1 MTEAEYSEFIER
13 DKDGKAKE
21 FYGSS
26 YPEVRAAAEEYRRS
40 LDVKASA
47 TKGGKTSGENAQLVN
62 GIDWAGLYTKVNGGK
77 DAPTQEQ
84 LDAFRGD
91 VASIVTGLNVD
102 KDGNEYY
109 DKGDPDDLYNLS
121 VKMGLYTNDPIAK
134 KDFSE
139 FLRYGNI
146 TEEEAKKKVANGE
159 WGEAQFSGWLR
170 AKNFADIRNDASEF
184 ARNRSARASAN
195 KYIEENPVKSALA
208 EFLLPSTMRTLKEGD
223 TPTRLQIGA
232 DAAVSALGFMP
243 GVGSVAR
250 TPPALAGVLRRPV
263 QSAIASLNPALKS
276 ASTVE
281 KVSALLMPSL
291 AGALTGANEYLF
303 NDEDIVTAA
312 KDASKNALIG
322 LGGGA
327 VNELGTLAVAQAIP
341 GMSRGSALLS
351 RLFNI
356 KGPEVQ
362 IIRQK
367 KALQEAVG
375 IMNDALSKAAKKR
388 GREFVPIPEDATGE
402 TIQNSL
408 KSVYGDINNPDILTD
423 ASEAFLKMGDN
434 PWMGAFKKAVGGA
447 DPEELRKFSKTVV
460 NYDLGANL
468 ERADDIRQT
477 FMNSA
482 DPEKKEKALDAAM
495 EMLTQEMVAG
505 RGNGGRIWKTV
516 EKLSGGTPVY
526 QRGITA
532 GFRGAYLDGKNDESI
547 TEFDPE
553 NVVSAEEKENERKRG
568 KFRTKDLDVQSPSPS
583 IHDFYMIQLG
593 KMMIQ

>member
-1 MTEAEYSEFIER
+1 MTEEEYRKFIELEN
-13 DKDGKAKE
+13 KGKAKE
-21 FYGSS
+21 FFRSA
-26 YPEVRAAAEEYRRS
+26 YPEVRAEAEEYRRS
-40 LDVKASA
+40 LDVKESA
-47 TKGGKTSGENAQLVN
+47 TKGGKTSGENAHLVN

-84 LDAFRGD
+84 LDAFRGEI
-91 VASIVTGLNVD
+91 ASIVTGLNVD

-109 DKGDPDDLYNLS
+109 DRGDPDDLYNLA
-121 VKMGLYTNDPIAK
+121 VKMGLYKNDPRAK
-134 KDFSE
+134 KNFSK

-146 TEEEAKKKVANGE
+146 TEEEAKQKAASKE
-159 WGEAQFSGWLR
+159 WDEAQFSDWLR

-184 ARNRSARASAN
+184 ARKRSARASAE
-195 KYIEENPVKSALA
+195 KYIDENPVKSALA
-208 EFLLPSTMRTLKEGD
+208 EFFLPSTMRTLKEGE
-223 TPTRLQIGA
+223 TPTRLQIGS

-243 GVGSVAR
+243 GVGAFAR
-250 TPPALAGVLRRPV
+250 TPSALAGVLRRPV

-276 ASTVE
+276 ASVVE
-281 KVSALLMPSL
+281 KVSGLLMPSL

-303 NDEDIVTAA
+303 NDEDIGTASKYA
-312 KDASKNALIG
+312 AKNALVG

-327 VNELGTLAVAQAIP
+327 VNELGTLAVASAIP

-356 KGPEVQ
+356 NGPEVQ

-375 IMNDALSKAAKKR
+375 IMNDALAKAAKKR

-408 KSVYGDINNPDILTD
+408 KSVYGDLNNVDITD
-423 ASEAFLKMGDN
+423 VGRALNQMGDN
-434 PWMGAFKKAVGGA
+434 PWMGAFKKSVSGK

-495 EMLTQEMVAG
+495 EMLTQERVAG

-532 GFRGAYLDGKNDESI
+532 GFRGAYLDGKKDESI
-547 TEFDPE
+547 TDFDPE
-553 NVVSAEEKENERKRG
+553 NVVSAEEREAERKSG
-568 KFRTKDLDVQSPSPS
+568 KFRTKDLDVKSPSPS

-593 KMMIQ
+593 KMMRQ

>member
-1 MTEAEYSEFIER
+1 MTEAEYREFIDLE
-13 DKDGKAKE
+13 KDGKAND
-21 FYGSS
+21 FFGSK
-26 YPEVRAAAEEYRRS
+26 YPEARAAAEEYRRS
-40 LDVKASA
+40 LDVKGAA

-62 GIDWAGLYTKVNGGK
+62 GLDWAGLYTKVNGGK

-109 DKGDPDDLYNLS
+109 EKGDPDDLYNLA
-121 VKMGLYTNDPIAK
+121 VKMGLYTNDPVAK
-134 KDFSE
+134 KNFSK

-146 TEEEAKKKVANGE
+146 TEEEAKKKAESGE
-159 WGEAQFSGWLR
+159 WDDARFSDWLR

-208 EFLLPSTMRTLKEGD
+208 EFFLPSTMRTLKEGE

-243 GVGSVAR
+243 GFGAVAR
-250 TPPALAGVLRRPV
+250 TPSALAGVLRRPV

-276 ASTVE
+276 ASAVE

-303 NDEDIVTAA
+303 NDEDIGTASN
-312 KDASKNALIG
+312 DAAKNALIG

-327 VNELGTLAVAQAIP
+327 VNELGTLAVASAIP

-356 KGPEVQ
+356 NGPEVQ
-362 IIRQK
+362 ILRQK

-375 IMNDALSKAAKKR
+375 IMNAELSKAAKKK
-388 GREFVPIPEDATGE
+388 GREFVKIPEDATGE
-402 TIQNSL
+402 AIHNAL
-408 KSVYGDINNPDILTD
+408 KSVYGDLNNVDLTD
-423 ASEAFLKMGDN
+423 VSEALNKMGDN
-434 PWMGAFKKAVGGA
+434 PWKDAFLQSVAGA
-447 DPEELRKFSKTVV
+447 DPENLRNFSKTVV
-460 NYDLGANL
+460 NYDKEANIA
-468 ERADDIRQT
+468 RADDIKQLFT
-477 FMNSA
+477 NSA
-482 DPEKKEKALDAAM
+482 DPEKKARAIEATM
-495 EMLTQEMVAG
+495 EMLTQEKVAG
-505 RGNGGRIWKTV
+505 RGKGGRIWKTV
-516 EKLSGGTPVY
+516 DKLSGGMPVY

-532 GFRGAYLDGKNDESI
+532 GFRGAYLDGKKDEYI
-547 TEFDPE
+547 TDFDPE
-553 NVVSAEEKENERKRG
+553 KVVSAEEKEAERNRG
-568 KFRTKDLDVQSPSPS
+568 KFRTKDLDVQRPSPS
-583 IHDFYMIQLG
+583 IHDFYMWQLG
-593 KMMIQ
+593 KMMRQ

>member
-26 YPEVRAAAEEYRRS
+26 YPEVRDAAEEYRRS

-184 ARNRSARASAN
+184 ARKRSAMASADR
-195 KYIEENPVKSALA
+195 YIKENPVKSTLA
-208 EFLLPSTMRTLKEGD
+208 EFFLPSTMRTLKEGE
-223 TPTRLQIGA
+223 TPTRLQIGS

-243 GVGSVAR
+243 GFGAVAR
-250 TPPALAGVLRRPV
+250 TPSALAGVLRRPV

-276 ASTVE
+276 ASAVE

-303 NDEDIVTAA
+303 NDEDIGTASN
-312 KDASKNALIG
+312 DAAKNALIG

-327 VNELGTLAVAQAIP
+327 VNELGTLAVASAIP

-351 RLFNI
+351 RLFNVN
-356 KGPEVQ
+356 GPEVQ

-375 IMNDALSKAAKKR
+375 IMNDALAKVAKKK

-402 TIQNSL
+402 AIQKSL
-408 KSVYGDINNPDILTD
+408 MSVYGDLNNADILEL
-423 ASEAFLKMGDN
+423 APVLNKMEGN
-434 PWMGAFKKAVGGA
+434 P
-447 DPEELRKFSKTVV
+447 
-460 NYDLGANL
+460 
-468 ERADDIRQT
+468 
-477 FMNSA
+477 
-482 DPEKKEKALDAAM
+482 
-495 EMLTQEMVAG
+495 
-505 RGNGGRIWKTV
+505 
-516 EKLSGGTPVY
+516 
-526 QRGITA
+526 
-532 GFRGAYLDGKNDESI
+532 
-547 TEFDPE
+547 
-553 NVVSAEEKENERKRG
+553 
-568 KFRTKDLDVQSPSPS
+568 
-583 IHDFYMIQLG
+583 
-593 KMMIQ
+593 

>member
-1 MTEAEYSEFIER
+1 MTEAEYREFIER

-26 YPEVRAAAEEYRRS
+26 YPEVRAEAEEYRRS

-47 TKGGKTSGENAQLVN
+47 TKGGKTSGENAPLVN
-62 GIDWAGLYTKVNGGK
+62 GLDWAGLYTKVNGGK

-109 DKGDPDDLYNLS
+109 DKGDPDDLYNLA

-134 KDFSE
+134 KEFSE

-184 ARNRSARASAN
+184 ARKRSAMASAE

-208 EFLLPSTMRTLKEGD
+208 EFFLPSTMRTLKEGE

-232 DAAVSALGFMP
+232 DAAVSALSFMP
-243 GVGSVAR
+243 GVGAVAR
-250 TPPALAGVLRRPV
+250 TPSALAGALRV
-263 QSAIASLNPALKS
+263 TPALKS
-276 ASTVE
+276 ASAIE
-281 KVSALLMPSL
+281 KLTGLLMPSL
-291 AGALTGANEYLF
+291 AGALTGANEYIF
-303 NDEDIVTAA
+303 NDEDIGTAS
-312 KDASKNALIG
+312 KDAVRNALVG

-356 KGPEVQ
+356 NGPEVQ
-362 IIRQK
+362 ILRQK
-367 KALQEAVG
+367 KALKEAVG
-375 IMNDALSKAAKKR
+375 IMNDALAKAAKKR
-388 GREFVPIPEDATGE
+388 GVEFVPIPEDATGE
-402 TIQNSL
+402 AIQTAL
-408 KSVYGDINNPDILTD
+408 KSVYGNINNVDLTEVGS
-423 ASEAFLKMGDN
+423 ALNRMGDN
-434 PWMGAFKKAVGGA
+434 PWRESFKKSVAGK
-447 DPEELRKFSKTVV
+447 DPEELRNFSNTVV
-460 NYDLGANL
+460 NYNLDANL

-482 DPEKKEKALDAAM
+482 DPEKKEQALDAAM
-495 EMLTQEMVAG
+495 ELLTQERVAG

-526 QRGITA
+526 QRGLTA
-532 GFRGAYLDGKNDESI
+532 GFREAYLDGKKDESI
-547 TEFDPE
+547 TDFDPE
-553 NVVSAEEKENERKRG
+553 KVVSAEEKEAERKRG
-568 KFRTKDLDVQSPSPS
+568 KFRTKDLDVRSPSPS
-583 IHDFYMIQLG
+583 IQDFYMMQLG
-593 KMMIQ
+593 KMMRQ

>member
-1 MTEAEYSEFIER
+1 M
-13 DKDGKAKE
+13 
-21 FYGSS
+21 
-26 YPEVRAAAEEYRRS
+26 
-40 LDVKASA
+40 
-47 TKGGKTSGENAQLVN
+47 N
-62 GIDWAGLYTKVNGGK
+62 GLDWAGLYTKVNGGK

-109 DKGDPDDLYNLS
+109 ERGDPDDLYNLA

-134 KDFSE
+134 KYFSK
-139 FLRYGNI
+139 FLRDGNI
-146 TEEEAKKKVANGE
+146 TEEEAKKKAESGE
-159 WGEAQFSGWLR
+159 WDEVQFSDWLR

-195 KYIEENPVKSALA
+195 KYIADNPVKSALA
-208 EFLLPSTMRTLKEGD
+208 EFFLPSTMRTLKEGE

-250 TPPALAGVLRRPV
+250 TPSALAGVLRRPV

-276 ASTVE
+276 ASAVE

-303 NDEDIVTAA
+303 NGEDFGTAA
-312 KDASKNALIG
+312 NDAAKNALIG

-327 VNELGTLAVAQAIP
+327 VNELGTLAVASAIP

-356 KGPEVQ
+356 NGPEVQ
-362 IIRQK
+362 ILRQK

-375 IMNDALSKAAKKR
+375 IMNAELSKAAKKK

-402 TIQNSL
+402 TIHNSL
-408 KSVYGDINNPDILTD
+408 KSVYGDLKNVDLTD
-423 ASEAFLKMGDN
+423 VSEALNKMDGN
-434 PWMGAFKKAVGGA
+434 PWKDSFLQSVAGA
-447 DPEELRKFSKTVV
+447 DPENLRNFSKTVV
-460 NYDLGANL
+460 NYDKEAQIA
-468 ERADDIRQT
+468 RADDIKQM
-477 FMNSA
+477 FVNSA
-482 DPEKKEKALDAAM
+482 DPEKRAQAIEATM
-495 EMLTQEMVAG
+495 EMLTQEKIAG
-505 RGNGGRIWKTV
+505 RGNGGRIWKAV
-516 EKLSGGTPVY
+516 DKLSGGMPVY
-526 QRGITA
+526 QRGLTA
-532 GFRGAYLDGKNDESI
+532 GFREAYLDGKKDESI
-547 TEFDPE
+547 TDFDPE
-553 NVVSAEEKENERKRG
+553 NVVSAEEREAERKSG
-568 KFRTKDLDVQSPSPS
+568 KFRTKDLDVQSTSPS
-583 IHDFYMIQLG
+583 IHDFYMWQLG
-593 KMMIQ
+593 KMMLQ

>member
-1 MTEAEYSEFIER
+1 MTEAEYREFLELE
-13 DKDGKAKE
+13 KDGKAKD
-21 FYGSS
+21 FFGSA
-26 YPEVRAAAEEYRRS
+26 YPKVRAEAEVYTRS
-40 LDVKASA
+40 LDVEGAA
-47 TKGGKTSGENAQLVN
+47 TKGGKTSGENAPLVN
-62 GIDWAGLYTKVNGGK
+62 GLDWAGLYKKVEGDKN
-77 DAPTQEQ
+77 APTQEQ
-84 LDAFRGD
+84 LDAFRGKI
-91 VASIVTGLNVD
+91 ASIVTGLNVD

-109 DKGDPDDLYNLS
+109 DKGDPDDLYNLA

-134 KDFSE
+134 KYFSQ
-139 FLRYGNI
+139 FLRDGNI
-146 TEEEAKKKVANGE
+146 TEDEAKQKVENGE
-159 WGEAQFSGWLR
+159 WDEVQFSDWLR

-184 ARNRSARASAN
+184 ARKRSARASAE

-208 EFLLPSTMRTLKEGD
+208 EFSLPSTMRTIKEGE

-243 GVGSVAR
+243 GFGAVASM
-250 TPPALAGVLRRPV
+250 PSALAGALRV
-263 QSAIASLNPALKS
+263 TPALKS
-276 ASTVE
+276 ASAVE
-281 KVSALLMPSL
+281 KITGLLMPSL
-291 AGALTGANEYLF
+291 AGALTGANEYIF
-303 NDEDIVTAA
+303 NGEDFETAA
-312 KDASKNALIG
+312 NDAAKNALIG

-327 VNELGTLAVAQAIP
+327 VNELGTLAVASAIP

-356 KGPEVQ
+356 NGPEVQ
-362 IIRQK
+362 ILRQK

-375 IMNDALSKAAKKR
+375 IMNAELSKAAKKK
-388 GREFVPIPEDATGE
+388 GREFVPIPEDATGKA
-402 TIQNSL
+402 IHNAL
-408 KSVYGDINNPDILTD
+408 ISVYGDLKNVDLTD
-423 ASEAFLKMGDN
+423 VGRALNQMGDN
-434 PWMGAFKKAVGGA
+434 PWKGAFLQSVGGA
-447 DPEELRKFSKTVV
+447 DPENLRNFSKTVV

-468 ERADDIRQT
+468 ERADDIIQT

-482 DPEKKEKALDAAM
+482 DPEKKAQAIEAAM
-495 EMLTQEMVAG
+495 EMLTQERVAG

>member
-1 MTEAEYSEFIER
+1 MEDS
-13 DKDGKAKE
+13 
-21 FYGSS
+21 
-26 YPEVRAAAEEYRRS
+26 
-40 LDVKASA
+40 
-47 TKGGKTSGENAQLVN
+47 
-62 GIDWAGLYTKVNGGK
+62 K

-84 LDAFRGD
+84 LDAFRGKI
-91 VASIVTGLNVD
+91 ASIVTGLKVD

-109 DKGDPDDLYNLS
+109 DRGDPDDLYNLA
-121 VKMGLYTNDPIAK
+121 VNMGLYPKDPIVK
-134 KDFSE
+134 KNFSK
-139 FLRYGNI
+139 FLRDGNI
-146 TEEEAKKKVANGE
+146 TEDEAKQKVANGE
-159 WGEAQFSGWLR
+159 WDETKFSGWLQ

-184 ARNRSARASAN
+184 ARKRSARASADR
-195 KYIEENPVKSALA
+195 YIKENPVKSTLA
-208 EFLLPSTMRTLKEGD
+208 EFFLPSTMRTLKEGE
-223 TPTRLQIGA
+223 TPTRLQIGS

-243 GVGSVAR
+243 GFGAVAR
-250 TPPALAGVLRRPV
+250 TPSALAGVLRRPV

-408 KSVYGDINNPDILTD
+408 KSVYGDLNNVDLTD
-423 ASEAFLKMGDN
+423 VGRALNQMGDN
-434 PWMGAFKKAVGGA
+434 PWMGAFKKSVSGK

-495 EMLTQEMVAG
+495 EMLTQERVAG

-583 IHDFYMIQLG
+583 IHDFYMMQLG